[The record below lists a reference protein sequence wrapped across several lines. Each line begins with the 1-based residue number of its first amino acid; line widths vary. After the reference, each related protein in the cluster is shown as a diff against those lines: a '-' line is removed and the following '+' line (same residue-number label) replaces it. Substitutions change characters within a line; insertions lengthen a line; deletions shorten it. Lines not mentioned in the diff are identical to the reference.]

1 MLNPELSDEDAAQAF
16 LNKLML
22 DPNKA
27 QSDGGPTYGGI
38 PYVTVVPNAG
48 FCVKTK
54 NDSGGKVFINVCHAD
69 NVPEP
74 RDITEDE
81 LLKLLDSDDPFSF
94 RVPMSLGEPHAEMD
108 KSGNGCIVYDIVV
121 NPKFMDKLK
130 TSEVFKAFFLSVSME
145 GIEDK
150 FKTTIDRKWIILKNR
165 KSIGTL
171 QEHNVRKQSK
181 PVIMDMDDY
190 SGSLG
195 GGGNKP
201 LIQEIDKKPP
211 TKEELKSRGE
221 EPLYR
226 IIQEPSIGHPE
237 FLVAEINLPKVKIT
251 NSVELD
257 IGEDRILL
265 QTRSNVYY
273 LDVYLPYNLIQE
285 DCGAQFNKKTRILT
299 LTMPVQPLS

>member
-1 MLNPELSDEDAAQAF
+1 MLNPELTDEDAAQAF

-22 DPNKA
+22 DPEKT
-27 QSDGGPTYGGI
+27 QSEGGSTQGGI
-38 PYVTVVPNAG
+38 PYVTVVPSPG

-121 NPKFMDKLK
+121 SPKFLEKMK
-130 TSEVFKAFFLSVSME
+130 TSEMFKAFFLSVSME

-171 QEHNVRKQSK
+171 QEHNVRKQSR

-190 SGSLG
+190 GGSPGVG
-195 GGGNKP
+195 GSKP
-201 LIQEIDKKPP
+201 LIQEVEKKLP
-211 TKEELKSRGE
+211 TKQELRARGE
-221 EPLYR
+221 NPEYR
-226 IIQEPSIGHPE
+226 IIQEPATGHAE
-237 FLVAEINLPKVKIT
+237 FLVAEINLPKVKAT
-251 NSVELD
+251 NSIELD

-273 LDVYLPYNLIQE
+273 LDIYLPYDLVQE
-285 DCGAQFNKKTRILT
+285 ECGAQFNKKTRILT
-299 LTMPVQPLS
+299 LTMPIQPLS